1 MHLRVLPKLHY
12 LVHQLQTR
20 PLSTAAGAAFR
31 QVKQTLKQVDPYSR
45 IRIQCRCNLRIVPAD
60 LLDNPESNVLKVTL
74 SSDNYNV
81 NVQISGKEVTIDGDS
96 SGAEGDPA
104 PDCLLEVPIK
114 ADLEVS
120 NNGGSTSIADL
131 YSDEIRVKSDG
142 DIATKSLRCTVI
154 DLASVDG
161 NISCGG
167 TTLAQTV
174 RVACTGKGNI
184 LLDKLQ
190 GGEVDA
196 ESNEG
201 SINVNSSYTNSS
213 CFRTTRGDLTLN
225 NIHKL
230 CRVFSGG
237 PGKLAMNGFYGT
249 LQADVASSEL
259 DLQLSEL
266 VGASNISATSARL
279 VKLSVSDTVHD
290 GTEIAIKCGQLEIDP
305 NLAGG
310 TIQSQPQDGHTV
322 VGDSSRENRLNVD
335 AGAGRVVLK
344 KMSWAD
350 TFGFNLK
357 VQ

>member
-1 MHLRVLPKLHY
+1 MLHLRSLPKLHC
-12 LVHQLQTR
+12 LVHQLQASQ
-20 PLSTAAGAAFR
+20 LSTAAGAAFR

-60 LLDNPESNVLKVTL
+60 LLDNPDSNVLKVTL
-74 SSDNYNV
+74 SSDDYNV
-81 NVQISGKEVTIDGDS
+81 NVQVSGKEVTIDGDG
-96 SGAEGDPA
+96 SGVEGDPD
-104 PDCLLEVPIK
+104 PECLLEVPIK
-114 ADLEVS
+114 ADLEVI
-120 NNGGSTSIADL
+120 NEGRTSIADL
-131 YSDEIRVKSDG
+131 YSDEIRVRGG

-154 DLASVDG
+154 DLASADG

-174 RVACTGKGNI
+174 RVACTGRGSI

-213 CFRTTRGDLTLN
+213 SFRTTRGDLTLN

-249 LQADVASSEL
+249 LQADVASSEV

-266 VGASNISATSARL
+266 VGSNSVSATSAQL
-279 VKLSVSDTVHD
+279 VKLSISDTVHD
-290 GTEIAIKCGQLEIDP
+290 GTEIAIKCDKLEVDP
-305 NLAGG
+305 NLTGETVPAQMGG
-310 TIQSQPQDGHTV
+310 QTIL
-322 VGDSSRENRLNVD
+322 GDSSRENKLTVD
-335 AGAGRVVLK
+335 AGSGRVVLK

>member
-1 MHLRVLPKLHY
+1 MHFRVLPKLHY
-12 LVHQLQTR
+12 LVHQLQAR
-20 PLSTAAGAAFR
+20 QLSTAAGATFR

-60 LLDNPESNVLKVTL
+60 LLDNPDSNVLKVTL
-74 SSDNYNV
+74 SSDDYNV
-81 NVQISGKEVTIDGDS
+81 DVQVSGKEVTIDGDG
-96 SGAEGDPA
+96 SGVEGDPD
-104 PDCLLEVPIK
+104 PECLLEVPIK
-114 ADLEVS
+114 SDLEVT
-120 NNGGSTSIADL
+120 NGGSTSIKDL
-131 YSDEIRVKSDG
+131 YSDEIRVRSDG
-142 DIATKSLRCTVI
+142 DIVTKSLRCTVI
-154 DLASVDG
+154 DLASADG

-174 RVACTGKGNI
+174 RVACIGKGNI

-201 SINVNSSYTNSS
+201 SIRVNSSYTNSS
-213 CFRTTRGDLTLN
+213 SFRTTRGDLTLN

-237 PGKLAMNGFYGT
+237 AGKLAMNGFYGT
-249 LQADVASSEL
+249 LQADVASREV

-266 VGASNISATSARL
+266 VGASSISATSAELVRL
-279 VKLSVSDTVHD
+279 SISDTVHD
-290 GTEIAIKCGQLEIDP
+290 STEIAIKCDQLEVDP
-305 NLAGG
+305 NMAGG
-310 TIQSQPQDGHTV
+310 KAPSQEDGMSV
-322 VGDSSRENRLNVD
+322 LGDSSRENKLNVD